1 MTSPVRS
8 SRPSERSL
16 DPPDFRRPLA
26 RDFPPDSEENGPFE
40 EEREE
45 EEEDLRRAMEI
56 VNFTGYSGT
65 CQREEREGAPA
76 AGVEQWS
83 NGVMDLRL
91 RGS

>member
-45 EEEDLRRAMEI
+45 EEEDLRRPMEI

-65 CQREEREGAPA
+65 CQREEREGAAA
-76 AGVEQWS
+76 AGGSDGEVE
-83 NGVMDLRL
+83 
-91 RGS
+91 